1 MKEPLRIK
9 ILKILGC
16 DYYPQ
21 GLPGVGL
28 KTGIKICARAFS
40 DGVSTMAD
48 LLKNKEKYFSTKMLD
63 KWESDAAEKILKAE
77 ETFNYQVSI
86 LFYQYFVRFAGKIFS
101 RLS

>member
-40 DGVSTMAD
+40 DGVSTMSD

-77 ETFNYQVSI
+77 ETFNYQVSLFNN
-86 LFYQYFVRFAGKIFS
+86 LFYK
-101 RLS
+101 